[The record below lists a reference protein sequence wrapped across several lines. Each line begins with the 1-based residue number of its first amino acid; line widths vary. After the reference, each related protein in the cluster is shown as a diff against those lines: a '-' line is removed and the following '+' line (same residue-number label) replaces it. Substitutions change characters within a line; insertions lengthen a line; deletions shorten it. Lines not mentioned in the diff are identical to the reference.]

1 MLWGLSLTLLCKD
14 KVSAVVDWC
23 CWAGGAGEPWL
34 LENTQ
39 ETKQGKYITA
49 YCQIT
54 YTQKKLFQIYCKSE
68 TTHIENVKTDSSFI
82 WPLFMHLY
90 LAPQNKYNLSLC
102 CRKHICVMG
111 FP

>member
-14 KVSAVVDWC
+14 NVSAVVDWC

-49 YCQIT
+49 YCQII
-54 YTQKKLFQIYCKSE
+54 YTQKSYFKCIVKVKPHILKMSKQILPSYG
-68 TTHIENVKTDSSFI
+68 
-82 WPLFMHLY
+82 LY
-90 LAPQNKYNLSLC
+90 LCIS
-102 CRKHICVMG
+102 I
-111 FP
+111 